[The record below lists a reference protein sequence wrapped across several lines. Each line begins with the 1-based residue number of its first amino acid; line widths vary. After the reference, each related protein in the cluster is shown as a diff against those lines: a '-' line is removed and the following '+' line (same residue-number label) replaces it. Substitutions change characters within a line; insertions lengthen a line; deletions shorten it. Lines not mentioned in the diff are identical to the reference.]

1 MSIKTLRKR
10 IALVAVSALGVGLLS
25 VAPASAATEDGSI
38 KINAVTAVGT
48 RETTDFVNANLFPG
62 VIADIDD
69 TNAVDDAQ
77 DSFTATITTAS
88 ALTMTLR
95 DATNDGTIVY
105 ATVTNGSFVS
115 ATSGATFNSS
125 GSVVN
130 ANSAA
135 AATPIV
141 GLTVKPA
148 GTGAMVI
155 KTYLGVPAAATL
167 VDTLTV
173 SVVAASSVGSFD
185 VSTSAARLNTTNG
198 GSAATYTD
206 VATANLRANGAVGYI
221 DYSIKDA
228 NGNAMPTTTLVSA
241 SATNGALI
249 SFVSAA
255 AAVTS
260 ATFNATGAPANGT
273 IYVVQPTANAPVSTT
288 VTISVNGA
296 VWTSKSLTIV
306 GDVASIK
313 VVPFS
318 IGQYKSTLDGTGT
331 LLVYA
336 YDSASNQVSRTVSA
350 VGSLYDS
357 VVSATTAT
365 VVTSASTYAAAT
377 FTCVNRGSAK
387 AQYYIV
393 NTQLKTIL
401 SNVAD
406 VKCAGRPYSYTA
418 SLDKATY
425 KPGEIATLTIVAKD
439 SKGNLVNGTDDLGDT
454 VDLDLAVA
462 IAGTQMTPVTTPAKA
477 DTFTDADGTKTYKFI
492 VGTTEGSYQMLVNLP
507 AWTDANK
514 GSNPAVTIPY
524 TVSSGVT
531 GVTNAEVLAAI
542 VKLIASINKQIAKL
556 QKLIKK

>member
-25 VAPASAATEDGSI
+25 VAPASAANENGSI
-38 KINAVTAVGT
+38 NNNAT
-48 RETTDFVNANLFPG
+48 NAQIFPG
-62 VIADIDD
+62 VISDLARVGADG
-69 TNAVDDAQ
+69 AQ
-77 DSFTATITTAS
+77 DNFAATITTSSGLKFDVRAGS
-88 ALTMTLR
+88 ALTLT
-95 DATNDGTIVY
+95 Y
-105 ATVTNGSFVS
+105 ATVSNGTFVS
-115 ATSGATFNSS
+115 AGAGEAVFNSS
-125 GSVVN
+125 GTMVTSTAVASAITDLVVR
-130 ANSAA
+130 
-135 AATPIV
+135 
-141 GLTVKPA
+141 PA

-155 KTYLGVPAAATL
+155 KTYNGTPATATL
-167 VDTLTV
+167 VDTATV

-185 VSTSAARLNTTNG
+185 VSTSAARLNTTNA

-228 NGNAMPTTTLVSA
+228 NNNAMPATTLVSA

-288 VTISVNGA
+288 VTISVNGS

-313 VVPFS
+313 VVPYS
-318 IGQYKSTLDGTGT
+318 IGQYTSALTGTGT

-336 YDSASNQVSRTVSA
+336 YDSASNQVARTVSA

-462 IAGTQMTPVTTPAKA
+462 IAGTQMTPVTTPAKT

>member
-1 MSIKTLRKR
+1 MSIKTLHKR

-25 VAPASAATEDGSI
+25 VAPASADTEPGAISRAFT
-38 KINAVTAVGT
+38 NA
-48 RETTDFVNANLFPG
+48 DLYPG
-62 VIADIDD
+62 VIADLALVGGD
-69 TNAVDDAQ
+69 NAQ
-77 DSFTATITTAS
+77 DVMTATITTAS
-88 ALTMTLR
+88 SLKFTVLAAGVGTL
-95 DATNDGTIVY
+95 GY
-105 ATVTNGSFVS
+105 ATVTNGTFVG

-125 GSVVN
+125 GSTVVSN
-130 ANSAA
+130 ANNTA
-135 AATPIV
+135 IV
-141 GLTVKPA
+141 GLVVRPA

-155 KTYLGVPAAATL
+155 KTYAGTPATATL
-167 VDTLTV
+167 VDTATV
-173 SVVAASSVGSFD
+173 TVVAASSVGSFD

-221 DYSIKDA
+221 DYSINDA
-228 NGNAMPTTTLVSA
+228 NGNNMPTTTLVSA

-260 ATFNATGAPANGT
+260 ATFNSTGAPADGT

-318 IGQYKSTLDGTGT
+318 IGEYKSALNGTGT

-336 YDSASNQVSRTVSA
+336 YDSASNQVARTVSA

-365 VVTSASTYAAAT
+365 VATSASTYAAAT

-406 VKCAGRPYSYTA
+406 VKCAGSPYSYTA

-439 SKGNLVNGTDDLGDT
+439 SKGNLVNGTVDLGDT
-454 VDLDLAVA
+454 VDLDLAPA
-462 IAGTQMTPVTTPAKA
+462 IAGTQMTPVTTPAKT

-542 VKLIASINKQIAKL
+542 VKLIASINTQIAKL
-556 QKLIKK
+556 QKLIKKK